1 MQKVQR
7 ESHSQHVRADIA
19 HKHERIEAER
29 MQHHDGATHDRDSK
43 YGGAHNFT
51 QRHRSS
57 IFSHRTKRRYDIRRR
72 IPERQEG
79 DTHDIITQPP
89 SCGHGRQVGAE
100 KVARDESQHTEQS
113 QQPYS
118 E

>member
-29 MQHHDGATHDRDSK
+29 MQHHDGATHDRDGE

-51 QRHRSS
+51 
-57 IFSHRTKRRYDIRRR
+57 
-72 IPERQEG
+72 
-79 DTHDIITQPP
+79 
-89 SCGHGRQVGAE
+89 
-100 KVARDESQHTEQS
+100 
-113 QQPYS
+113 
-118 E
+118 